1 MCLLAPGASPELDEL
16 RLAATDVLSAEGLI
30 DGLPSQTLLEWLLS
44 PMEGSTGSESDQR
57 RLAQILMQESDEITQ
72 ELVES
77 AIEALRRRK
86 MERRK
91 RELNH
96 NIAEAERK
104 NDLGALA
111 ALLQEKVA
119 IEKAMRE

>member
-1 MCLLAPGASPELDEL
+1 M

-57 RLAQILMQESDEITQ
+57 RLAQILMQESDEITR

-86 MERRK
+86 MERRQ